1 MAGSFHY
8 VSIEDILSR
17 AGQKNEKPFILLLDG
32 VEDPRNF
39 GAILRTAEAAGVH
52 GVIIPKNRSVSLNDT
67 VEKTST
73 GAATMVPVAQVTN
86 LVQTMEQLKEKNV
99 WITGIEVD
107 GKQGYTDV
115 DYAGSGTILVLGSEG
130 KGMSRLVKEHCDYLV
145 RLPMRGRITSL
156 NVSVAAGI
164 MMYEVLR
171 QRTVKGSS
179 AAK

>member
-1 MAGSFHY
+1 MSGSFQY
-8 VSIEDILSR
+8 VSLEDIQAR
-17 AGQKNEKPFILLLDG
+17 AAQKNEKPFILILDG

-52 GVIIPKNRSVSLNDT
+52 GVIIPKRRSVQLNDT

-86 LVQTMEQLKEKNV
+86 LVQAMESLKENNI

-107 GKQGYTDV
+107 GTEDYTGI
-115 DYAGSGTILVLGSEG
+115 DYARSGIALVLGGEG
-130 KGMSRLVKEHCDYLV
+130 DGMGRLVKEHCDHLV
-145 RLPMRGRITSL
+145 KLPMRGRITSL
-156 NVSVAAGI
+156 NVSVAAGV

-171 QRTVKGSS
+171 QR
-179 AAK
+179 AAHIKK

>member
-1 MAGSFHY
+1 MAGAYQY
-8 VSIEDILSR
+8 VSIEDIL
-17 AGQKNEKPFILLLDG
+17 AKAAQKNEKPFILILDG

-52 GVIIPKNRSVSLNDT
+52 GVIIPKRRAVPLNDT

-73 GAATMVPVAQVTN
+73 GAANMVPVAQVTN
-86 LVQTMEQLKEKNV
+86 LVQTMEMLKENKV

-107 GKQGYTDV
+107 GKQNYTECN
-115 DYAGSGTILVLGSEG
+115 YANSGIALVLGSEG
-130 KGMSRLVKEHCDYLV
+130 EGMGRLVKETCDFLV

-164 MMYEVLR
+164 MLYEVIR
-171 QRTVKGSS
+171 QRSGS
-179 AAK
+179 K